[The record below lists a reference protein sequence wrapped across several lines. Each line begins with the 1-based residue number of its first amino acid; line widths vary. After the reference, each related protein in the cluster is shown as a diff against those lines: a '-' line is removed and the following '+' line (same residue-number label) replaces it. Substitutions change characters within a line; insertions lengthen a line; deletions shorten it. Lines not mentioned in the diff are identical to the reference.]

1 MGIFD
6 SAKDKAAELN
16 EQHGDK
22 IEGASDQAI
31 QQGGQ
36 FADEK
41 TGGQHSDKIE
51 QGKQGVDER
60 LGDNSQ

>member
-1 MGIFD
+1 M
-6 SAKDKAAELN
+6 SNAP

-22 IEGASDQAI
+22 IEGASDEAI

-41 TGGQHSDKIE
+41 TGGQRSDKIE